1 MKELLLMALSDP
13 QTVTV
18 NAVAQSLKR
27 VSSGVNAGSFRT
39 NDGNFALDVAHSY
52 SKRNRHT
59 VVIRQRKI
67 AADPLAPTL
76 NVEVTQSIRVTVDTP
91 NNNAFSVAESKLL
104 WDGFAAW
111 LAASTGA
118 VETQLLGGEN

>member
-1 MKELLLMALSDP
+1 MSLADP

-27 VSSGVNAGSFRT
+27 VSSGVNSGSFRT
-39 NDGNFALDVAHSY
+39 NDGNFTMDVAHSY
-52 SKRNRHT
+52 NKRNRHT

-76 NVEVTQSIRVTVDTP
+76 NVEVSQSIRVTVDTP
-91 NNNAFSVAESKLL
+91 NNLAFTVAENKLL

-111 LAASTGA
+111 LAAGSGA
-118 VETQLLGGEN
+118 VETQILGGEN